1 MSMANAAMQRDWQ
14 TVENQRDRVWQQSE
28 YDRRFNMSNEYND
41 PSAVVQR
48 LRQAGIN
55 PAAAMGQ
62 LSGTGGL
69 AAAGG
74 SSASVPS
81 HQVQPV
87 GYQPPN
93 IGAELPA
100 ILSAV
105 ADLKNAETNV
115 GHLGNETRQ
124 TDATI
129 ESLLA
134 SANKQNAEAEMQ
146 KLLTSLQDMYGAK
159 KLDAEILNLLAQ
171 AQLAADKSDT
181 EKVNQIVGKAEE
193 YLMRAKGDTEVQSR
207 PMVLSN
213 LSTYRQVL
221 LSQIDANK
229 ASANAS
235 NASARLNNALAQT
248 EDGLR
253 SGKIHGQQLA
263 NDIAGIQ
270 RQIFERNNAQ
280 DARTYESRVNSILEQ
295 CEQQGFITEKM
306 KADAASA
313 MAHAD
318 WAYINEFLG
327 ALGSAVG
334 SFSEVVGSFSK
345 LQRNEILNKVSRQVQ
360 RSVEHRSKN
369 DDGSTV
375 VDRYSWNE

>member
-14 TVENQRDRVWQQSE
+14 TVENQRDREWQQAE

-62 LSGTGGL
+62 LSGAGGL

-93 IGAELPA
+93 IGAELPS

-105 ADLKNAETNV
+105 ADLKNAETNQ
-115 GHLGNETRQ
+115 GRLGNETRQ
-124 TDATI
+124 TNATI

-181 EKVNQIVGKAEE
+181 EKVNQLLGKAEE
-193 YLMRAKGDTEVQSR
+193 YLMRAKGDTVVQSR

-221 LSQIDANK
+221 VSQV
-229 ASANAS
+229 NA
-235 NASARLNNALAQT
+235 NNAAAQNSRAQAGLASEKAIT
-248 EDGLR
+248 ESGLR
-253 SGKIHGQQLA
+253 EGLIRGQQLA
-263 NDIAGIQ
+263 NTIAET
-270 RQIFERNNAQ
+270 RA
-280 DARTYESRVNSILEQ
+280 
-295 CEQQGFITEKM
+295 
-306 KADAASA
+306 
-313 MAHAD
+313 
-318 WAYINEFLG
+318 
-327 ALGSAVG
+327 ALGSI
-334 SFSEVVGSFSK
+334 EVQQAIATNPAKIEALLDAYEREKWITAEQKAQAQMAIKNKNWQTFDK
-345 LQRNEILNKVSRQVQ
+345 ILNSAESMSRTFKNAAEGVSSIADFFTGKTSSYISNGYR
-360 RSVEHRSKN
+360 
-369 DDGSTV
+369 
-375 VDRYSWNE
+375 